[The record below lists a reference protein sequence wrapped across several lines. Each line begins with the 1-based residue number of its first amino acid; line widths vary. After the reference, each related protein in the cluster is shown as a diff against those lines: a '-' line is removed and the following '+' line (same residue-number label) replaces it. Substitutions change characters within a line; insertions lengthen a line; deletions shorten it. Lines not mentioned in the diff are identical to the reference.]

1 MNIDFSKY
9 ADGLAPLIAQD
20 NNTGKVLM
28 VGFVNKAAIDQS
40 MVTGRLVFFSRSKQR
55 LWMKGE
61 TSGNYLELVSMLVDC
76 DADTLLAKVIPA
88 GPACHKGWDT
98 CFNEKNEPS
107 FLQKLEGIIAE
118 RKANPQ
124 SSSYTASLFRKGINA
139 IAQKVGEEAVELI
152 IESKDDD
159 ANRFRNEAA
168 DLLFHYLVLLRAKN
182 TSLQDVIGIL
192 EERNL

>member
-1 MNIDFSKY
+1 MKIDFSKY

-28 VGFVNKAAIDQS
+28 LGFVNKAAIDQT
-40 MVTGRLVFFSRSKQR
+40 MATGRLVFFSRSKQR

-61 TSGNYLELVSMLVDC
+61 TSGHYLELVSMLLDC
-76 DADTLLAKVIPA
+76 DADSLLAKVIPA

-98 CFNEKNEPS
+98 CFNEKNEPP

-118 RKANPQ
+118 RKVNMQ
-124 SSSYTASLFRKGINA
+124 SVSYTASLFKKGINA

-152 IESKDDD
+152 IEAKDDD
-159 ANRFRNEAA
+159 TGRFKNEAA
-168 DLLFHYLVLLRAKN
+168 DLLFHYLVLLQAKN
-182 TSLQDVIGIL
+182 CSLKDVIDVL